1 MISDLSVESYVDV
14 IKRNRRK
21 KFVNRFYFSLTE
33 ERIMKKPAIAVIFL
47 LIFTFMMF
55 NEENKPVVEKKDET
69 VKKEDIKLGK
79 IYFPRAFV
87 HDSKDFKRGVYKVI
101 LTEKDGIPYFNV
113 LTKSNELL
121 FEEMAVVKKNKRKFK
136 KFKYRMRKELLR
148 GYEYFRIKVTKP
160 DNLIFGYFLLKKKEV
175 KKEVK
180 KELEK
185 NS

>member
-1 MISDLSVESYVDV
+1 
-14 IKRNRRK
+14 
-21 KFVNRFYFSLTE
+21 
-33 ERIMKKPAIAVIFL
+33 MKKPAIAVIFL

-55 NEENKPVVEKKDET
+55 NEENKPVV
-69 VKKEDIKLGK
+69 VKKDIKLGK

-101 LTEKDGIPYFNV
+101 LTDKDGIPYFNV
-113 LTKSNELL
+113 LTKKDELL

-136 KFKYRMRKELLR
+136 KFKYRLRKELLR

-160 DNLIFGYFLLKKKEV
+160 ENLYFAYFLLKKKEV
-175 KKEVK
+175 KKETK
-180 KELEK
+180 KEPEK